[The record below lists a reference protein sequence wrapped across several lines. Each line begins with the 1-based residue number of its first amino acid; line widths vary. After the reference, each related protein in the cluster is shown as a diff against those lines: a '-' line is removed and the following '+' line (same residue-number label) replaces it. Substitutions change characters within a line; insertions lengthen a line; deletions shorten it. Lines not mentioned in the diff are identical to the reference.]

1 MALFWKAAAIVI
13 LTVIFSAA
21 LSKTEKDVA
30 VVLTASASCII
41 AVLAIQTL
49 TDVISFLRNLG
60 NASNSAIPFLDTL
73 LRIAGVALIT
83 ELTGLISADAGS
95 SSLAKAMNLLGNAVI
110 LSISLPIFETFLEII
125 QEILNIL

>member
-1 MALFWKAAAIVI
+1 MTLFWKAAAIVI

-60 NASNSAIPFLDTL
+60 HASNSAIPFLDTL

>member
-13 LTVIFSAA
+13 LTVILSAA
-21 LSKTEKDVA
+21 LSKTEKEIA

-49 TDVISFLRNLG
+49 TDVIHFLQSLG
-60 NASNSAIPFLDTL
+60 HASNCTIPFLDTL
-73 LRIAGVALIT
+73 LKIVGVALIS

-95 SSLAKAMNLLGNAVI
+95 SSLGKAMNLLGNAVI
-110 LSISLPIFETFLEII
+110 LSISLPVFETFLEII
-125 QEILNIL
+125 QEMLNIT